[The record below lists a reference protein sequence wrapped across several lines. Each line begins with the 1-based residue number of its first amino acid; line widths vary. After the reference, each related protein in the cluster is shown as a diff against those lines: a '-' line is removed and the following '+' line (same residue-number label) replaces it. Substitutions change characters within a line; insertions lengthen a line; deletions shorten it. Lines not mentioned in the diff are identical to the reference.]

1 MPARTAPPP
10 PTAAAD
16 DLVIEAVDVGMT
28 FGDVRALDS
37 VSLAVPRGSVLALL
51 GHNGAGKTTLVGVLT
66 TALAPTT
73 GRASVAGFD
82 VRRRPAE
89 VRRRIGLTGQYATVD
104 GRLSG
109 RDNLLLLAGLLG
121 AGRRAARTR
130 ADELLDLFDL
140 GHVADRPARGYSGG
154 LRRRLDLAASL
165 VGRPEVVFLDEPTTG
180 LDPVSRLG
188 LWEIVE
194 GLVAEGTTVLLTTQY
209 LDEADRLADA
219 ITVLSGGSV
228 VAHGTPAELKSRV
241 GRRTVTVVLD
251 GPGGS
256 ETGNDLEHAAD
267 ALRRAGLAPV
277 AGREGAALVVPI
289 EATRDIAAVVRALDG
304 VGVEAAELTF
314 GEPGLDDV
322 YLALAHRSD
331 NLDSPEGPQR

>member
-1 MPARTAPPP
+1 MTPTPPG
-10 PTAAAD
+10 TD
-16 DLVIEAVDVGMT
+16 DRVIEAVDVGMT

-51 GHNGAGKTTLVGVLT
+51 GHNGAGKTTLVNVLT

-73 GRASVAGFD
+73 GRASVAGYD
-82 VRRRPAE
+82 VRERPTE

-121 AGRRAARTR
+121 AGRRAARAR
-130 ADELLDLFDL
+130 ADELLGLFDL

-209 LDEADRLADA
+209 LDEADRLADS
-219 ITVLSGGSV
+219 ITVLSGGTV
-228 VAHGTPAELKSRV
+228 VADGTPAELKARV
-241 GRRTVTVVLD
+241 GRRTVTLVLEPSD
-251 GPGGS
+251 DP
-256 ETGNDLEHAAD
+256 DRAAR
-267 ALRRAGLAPV
+267 ALREAGFAPV
-277 AGREGAALVVPI
+277 TGREGTALVVPI
-289 EATRDIAAVVRALDG
+289 EATREVAAVVRALDG
-304 VGVEAAELTF
+304 VGIEAAELTF
-314 GEPGLDDV
+314 GEPGLEDV
-322 YLALAHRSD
+322 YLALAHRPDRLDRSD
-331 NLDSPEGPQR
+331 RSEGSTR

>member
-1 MPARTAPPP
+1 MTGRTPAPPSHP
-10 PTAAAD
+10 GARPGAD
-16 DLVIEAVDVGMT
+16 DIVIEAVDVGMT
-28 FGDVRALDS
+28 FGTVRALDA
-37 VSLAVPRGSVLALL
+37 VSLTVRRGSVLALL

-66 TALAPTT
+66 TALAPTS
-73 GRASVAGFD
+73 GRAAVAGYD

-109 RDNLLLLAGLLG
+109 RDNLVLLAGLLG
-121 AGRRAARTR
+121 AGRRAARAR
-130 ADELLDLFDL
+130 ADELLDLFEL
-140 GHVADRPARGYSGG
+140 GHVATRPARGYSGG

-209 LDEADRLADA
+209 LEEADRLADS

-228 VAHGTPAELKSRV
+228 IAGGTPAELKARV

-251 GPGGS
+251 GADDPAR
-256 ETGNDLEHAAD
+256 AAE

-277 AGREGAALVVPI
+277 AGREDATLVVPI

-304 VGVEAAELTF
+304 VGIEAAELSF
-314 GEPGLDDV
+314 GEPSLDDV
-322 YLALAHRSD
+322 YLALAHRPD
-331 NLDSPEGPQR
+331 RPEGPAR